1 MQVVLYSVEA
11 WRPLRD
17 EIKGQGASMK
27 TGLEGKVVLITGATR
42 NHGRASALAF
52 AKEGA
57 NLFLTTPSD
66 QEQLEQT
73 ARAVSS
79 LGVQVVTGLC
89 DLSSEAQVEAAVNT
103 CIAALGHV
111 DVVVNNVLF
120 PVAAHS
126 FGDVPFAVWKRKM
139 EVELT
144 GSFFLFK
151 TVLPR
156 MIEQKWG
163 RIITLTGL
171 AALQG
176 TDALAASSELG
187 MVGLTRGMARE
198 YGKHN
203 IDGHLCRC
211 AG

>member
-1 MQVVLYSVEA
+1 
-11 WRPLRD
+11 
-17 EIKGQGASMK
+17 MK